1 MLTNKMRINIQM
13 NKDLRLR
20 VIQSILFIVLTSS
33 LQTANANTTSPCPAD
48 WEAEICQLKEIVE
61 TIKKNS
67 YTPININ
74 EFLNQ
79 GLKRTVDTL
88 THGQF
93 MDKTDYADMWKAWR
107 AEGYVGIGVVIGQE
121 GDGLRVHQV
130 LDNSPAEKAGI
141 HPNDLITEADGEN
154 FRGKTFKEMTERM
167 VGPSG
172 TVIKITVQRMPKMQ
186 KSFFNITRAKI
197 KSETVHH
204 RLVAPNYG
212 WVRISSFDENVVAK
226 TVSALQDLHK
236 ADPNLKGL
244 ILDLRNN
251 GGGSLQ
257 AAVGI
262 VSIFVKGTQ
271 KAVLIKGNAKEGSRY
286 LNTIYD
292 DYKTDANTKDGIKI
306 DPLAN
311 LPEVFKT
318 IPLVVLIH
326 HNTMS
331 APELVSGAL
340 QDHKR
345 ATLIGSTTFG
355 KGSVQTVSPL
365 INNTGLRLTTA
376 NYFTPSGCQVNG
388 YGVTPDY
395 IVSQRKNGDPDDVFN
410 FREVDYAHPIFE
422 GLDPKNPLEKIRKER
437 IMRRT
442 EVLTTMNQQQ
452 RVLPQPVLAK
462 TYTTVTDF
470 MFSQALRYLKHQK
483 IDRKPGQPS
492 EFNVHVLCGNL

>member
-1 MLTNKMRINIQM
+1 MRINIQM
-13 NKDLRLR
+13 NKNLRLR
-20 VIQSILFIVLTSS
+20 LTPIMPFAVLAVS
-33 LQTANANTTSPCPAD
+33 LHVASANAASPCPPD
-48 WEAEICQLKEIVE
+48 WEAEICQLKDIVE
-61 TIKKNS
+61 TIKKTS

-107 AEGYVGIGVVIGQE
+107 AEGYVGIGVVVGQE
-121 GDGLRVHQV
+121 GDGLRVYQV
-130 LDNSPAEKAGI
+130 LDNSPAEKARI
-141 HPNDLITEADGEN
+141 RPNDLIVEADGEN
-154 FRGKTFKEMTERM
+154 FRGKTFKEMTEVM
-167 VGPSG
+167 VGKPN

-186 KSFFNITRAKI
+186 KSYFNITRAKI
-197 KSETVHH
+197 KTETVQH
-204 RLVAPNYG
+204 RIVAPNYG

-226 TVSALQDLHK
+226 TVTALQDLIK
-236 ADPNLKGL
+236 TEPNLKGL

-262 VSIFVKGTQ
+262 VSIFIKGKQ
-271 KAVLIKGNAKEGSRY
+271 KAVLIKGNATEGSRY
-286 LNTIYD
+286 LYTTFD
-292 DYKTDANTKDGIKI
+292 DYKTAANTKDGINT

-311 LPEVFKT
+311 LPEIYKT

-345 ATLIGSTTFG
+345 ATLIGATSFG

-376 NYFTPSGCQVNG
+376 NYFTPSGCPVNG

-395 IVSQRKNGDPDDVFN
+395 FVSHRKNGDPDDALN
-410 FREVDYAHPIFE
+410 FHEVDYAHPSFE
-422 GLDPKNPLEKIRKER
+422 GIDPKNPLEKIRKER
-437 IMRRT
+437 VVRRT
-442 EVLTTMNQQQ
+442 EILMTMNQQQ
-452 RVLPQPVLAK
+452 RVLPPPVLAK
-462 TYTTVTDF
+462 TYTTATDF
-470 MFSQALRYLKHQK
+470 MFSQALRYLKNKQ
-483 IDRKPGQPS
+483 IDRKSGQPS
-492 EFNVHVLCGNL
+492 AYNIHVLCGDL